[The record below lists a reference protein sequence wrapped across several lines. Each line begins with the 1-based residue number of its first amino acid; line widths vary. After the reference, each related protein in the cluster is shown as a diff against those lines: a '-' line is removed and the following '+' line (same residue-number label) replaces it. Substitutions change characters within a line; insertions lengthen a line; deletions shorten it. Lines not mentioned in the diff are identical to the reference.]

1 MMLKVNR
8 LHMNNLNL
16 EIKRDSNQYTIK
28 IVFFECDQA
37 NELKDSLL

>member
-1 MMLKVNR
+1 MSKVNG

-16 EIKRDSNQYTIK
+16 EINKDSNQYTIK
-28 IVFFECDQA
+28 IVFSECDQA